1 VSQGREILRAA
12 ASKIFLTESRPLR
25 QTCAAIKQ
33 GRLIN
38 FKKTFM
44 MPYGYNWSM
53 MSGFGFFCFITWLVV
68 IVDLV
73 LLGAWLWKQIK
84 K

>member
-1 VSQGREILRAA
+1 MFVSIYLYYIGTVVCFQVLRRGHRGILY
-12 ASKIFLTESRPLR
+12 I
-25 QTCAAIKQ
+25 
-33 GRLIN
+33 
-38 FKKTFM
+38 M
-44 MPYGYNWSM
+44 MKYGNDWGWGM
-53 MSGFGFFCFITWLVV
+53 MGGGYEGLCFITWLVV